1 MTDAAAAI
9 ERASLLV
16 AHDEMN
22 GFEAVVPPIVQTSL
36 FTFASFAEMAETYRG
51 ERQRFVYSRTT
62 NPTVRLFEKKMA
74 ALEGAGDA
82 IGFASGMAAISA
94 AALAFVQP
102 GGHIVCVRNVYP
114 DAYRFFET
122 LLKRLEVATTYVDGR
137 DHEAVAA
144 ALPGAKLFYM

>member
-1 MTDAAAAI
+1 
-9 ERASLLV
+9 
-16 AHDEMN
+16 
-22 GFEAVVPPIVQTSL
+22 
-36 FTFASFAEMAETYRG
+36 
-51 ERQRFVYSRTT
+51 
-62 NPTVRLFEKKMA
+62 
-74 ALEGAGDA
+74 
-82 IGFASGMAAISA
+82 MAAISA

-102 GGHIVCVRNVYP
+102 GDHIVCVRNVYP